1 VRSRADAV
9 SEHAYEQGEAPRVDP
24 RTGEVLWVDIK
35 AGTVHRALFEA
46 GALRMVADYEVGTRV
61 GAVAPLREPG
71 AGWVLAV
78 HDGFAHLAEDGRLT
92 PIASGLA
99 TGRDQMNDGVCDPAG
114 RFWAGSQAIPREP
127 RAALF
132 RLDGDGSVTRVLE
145 SVTVS
150 NGIGFTADGT
160 TMYYIDTLPHRWL
173 EAFDVVD
180 GELSGR
186 RVVADVA
193 GGNPDG
199 LAVDDEGCVWVAVW
213 DASAVHRYAPD
224 GRLLAVVDLP
234 VPRPTAVCF
243 AGSTLLITTAW
254 LGLDHPPAGSGRLYA
269 VDAGVGGPPAST
281 WAGTPTGTGA
291 GAPATTWAGTS

>member
-1 VRSRADAV
+1 MRSRADAV
-9 SEHAYEQGEAPRVDP
+9 SEDAYEQGEAPRVDP

-35 AGTVHRALFEA
+35 AGTVHRARLESGILRVVA
-46 GALRMVADYEVGTRV
+46 GYEVGSRV
-61 GAVAPLREPG
+61 GALAPLREPG

-78 HDGFAHLAEDGRLT
+78 QDGFAHLAEDGLVT
-92 PIASGLA
+92 PLVTGLVA
-99 TGRDQMNDGVCDPAG
+99 GQDQMNDGVCDPAG

-132 RLDGDGSVTRVLE
+132 RLAADGSVERVLE

-150 NGIGFTADGT
+150 NGIGFTADGA
-160 TMYYIDTLPHRWL
+160 TMYYVDTLPHRRL
-173 EAFDVVD
+173 EAFDVVG
-180 GELSGR
+180 GELSSR
-186 RVVADVA
+186 RPVAEVA

-213 DASAVHRYAPD
+213 DGAAVHRYAPD
-224 GRLLAVVDLP
+224 GRLLTTVELP

-254 LGLDHPPAGSGRLYA
+254 LGLDPAPAGSGRLYA
-269 VDAGVGGPPAST
+269 IDAGVGGPPAAT
-281 WAGTPTGTGA
+281 WAGA
-291 GAPATTWAGTS
+291 L

>member
-1 VRSRADAV
+1 MRSKADAV
-9 SEHAYEQGEAPRVDP
+9 SEDAYEQGEAPRVDP

-35 AGTVHRALFEA
+35 AGTVHRARLESGVLRVVA
-46 GALRMVADYEVGTRV
+46 GYEVGSPV
-61 GAVAPLREPG
+61 GALAPLREPG

-78 HDGFAHLAEDGRLT
+78 QDGFAHLAEDGLIT
-92 PIASGLA
+92 PLVTGLVA
-99 TGRDQMNDGVCDPAG
+99 GRDQMNDGVCDPAG
-114 RFWAGSQAIPREP
+114 RFWAGSQAIPRVP

-132 RLDGDGSVTRVLE
+132 RLAADGSVERVLE

-150 NGIGFTADGT
+150 NGIGFTADGA
-160 TMYYIDTLPHRWL
+160 TMYYIDTLPHRRL

-186 RVVADVA
+186 RAVAEVA

-199 LAVDDEGCVWVAVW
+199 LTIDEEGCVWVAVW
-213 DASAVHRYAPD
+213 DGAAVHRYAPD
-224 GRLLAVVDLP
+224 GRLLTTVELP

-254 LGLDHPPAGSGRLYA
+254 LGLDPAPAGSGRLYA
-269 VDAGVGGPPAST
+269 IDVGVAGP
-281 WAGTPTGTGA
+281 
-291 GAPATTWAGTS
+291 PATTWAGAL